1 MSVSTRRVNYHK
13 SSVEACVRC
22 CDKMNLI
29 PAQTKTFPKNRT
41 SSTNKSGGYG
51 YKSKSGINDSK
62 YLIENFSKK
71 ITNLRKKKQWSKED
85 LAKKAGVRLIDVK
98 NIESGKVL
106 EDKVVH
112 KLEKALDFELFTEEN
127 HPDVRKVR
135 PTGGTG
141 MTLGD
146 FFDN

>member
-13 SSVEACVRC
+13 SSVEACTRC

-29 PAQTKTFPKNRT
+29 PTQTQTFQKK
-41 SSTNKSGGYG
+41 SALSTNKSGSYG
-51 YKSKSGINDSK
+51 YKSKLGVNDSK
-62 YLIENFSKK
+62 HLIENFSKK

-98 NIESGKVL
+98 NIESGKIL

-135 PTGGTG
+135 PKGGTG